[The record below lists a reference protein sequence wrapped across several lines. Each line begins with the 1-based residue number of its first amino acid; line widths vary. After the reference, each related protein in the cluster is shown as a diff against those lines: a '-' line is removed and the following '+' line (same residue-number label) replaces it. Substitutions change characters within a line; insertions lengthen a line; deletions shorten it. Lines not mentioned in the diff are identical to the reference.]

1 MEVAAHQANLVREA
15 ANGPDVWVKVGK
27 LLVRRH
33 LTPRVN
39 MFEPVEDDVCK
50 LPASTLSSDRVTIV
64 LGHGNKK
71 NVVPDRWTEGV
82 PTRPILPDS
91 RKWCGVTLFGLL
103 QLPEHQPPVAA
114 AFCEAANSTTAH
126 QKYWLPDPKAEAEM
140 HRLEAV
146 ADNLENDGLVNV
158 PVDPREV
165 ECAPEPEKSKWIDGI
180 QNEMPN
186 LDNMDVF
193 DRATQEE
200 YDTWKAHDSKLPRP
214 LPAKLV

>member
-1 MEVAAHQANLVREA
+1 LVSF
-15 ANGPDVWVKVGK
+15 NFQNTS
-27 LLVRRH
+27 H
-33 LTPRVN
+33 
-39 MFEPVEDDVCK
+39 
-50 LPASTLSSDRVTIV
+50 
-64 LGHGNKK
+64 
-71 NVVPDRWTEGV
+71 
-82 PTRPILPDS
+82 
-91 RKWCGVTLFGLL
+91 LL
-103 QLPEHQPPVAA
+103 QQLSVKRQTARRLTK
-114 AFCEAANSTTAH
+114 STGCQT
-126 QKYWLPDPKAEAEM
+126 QKLKQKCT
-140 HRLEAV
+140 RLEAV
-146 ADNLENDGLVNV
+146 ADNLENDELVNV